1 MISDHTILI
10 RNNSA
15 SLSMLFCTVKDPEVS
30 NDSCSSFG
38 SSWGNLLWNSNW
50 DILRNLSV
58 FDVRLLWL
66 SHWQGLMSLDLWV
79 FGAHE
84 SCLENSLLLHD
95 LSDAV
100 QVNSLADS
108 NPNTGP
114 DKSEE
119 AKDGNNSSAGIL
131 GLILIGLLIQ
141 PGCEILEAVLLGV
154 TSVVLCSSWVL
165 LGGFHAVELLLVL
178 LFVLRHLMIEM
189 VLLIGLSLVVLWHRE
204 FIIIFLLT
212 IVISEDVVRGPVIIV
227 VFDFEVLIG
236 KG

>member
-1 MISDHTILI
+1 MVSDHTILI

-108 NPNTGP
+108 NPNAGP

-119 AKDGNNSSAGIL
+119 A
-131 GLILIGLLIQ
+131 
-141 PGCEILEAVLLGV
+141 
-154 TSVVLCSSWVL
+154 
-165 LGGFHAVELLLVL
+165 
-178 LFVLRHLMIEM
+178 
-189 VLLIGLSLVVLWHRE
+189 
-204 FIIIFLLT
+204 
-212 IVISEDVVRGPVIIV
+212 
-227 VFDFEVLIG
+227 
-236 KG
+236 